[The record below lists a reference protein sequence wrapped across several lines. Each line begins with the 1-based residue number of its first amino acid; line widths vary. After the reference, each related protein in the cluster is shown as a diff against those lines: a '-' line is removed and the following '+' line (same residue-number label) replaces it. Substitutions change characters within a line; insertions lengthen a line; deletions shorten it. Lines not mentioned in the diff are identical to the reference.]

1 MNKILLCLLF
11 FAWVNLSYSYEKN
24 PFKFN
29 AFSSFTLRSDSNLNK
44 EPILHS
50 PKKASIY
57 SAVLPGLGQAYNK
70 KYWKIPIVFA
80 ALGTST
86 YFIIDNREK
95 MLKRQNALK
104 SLLDSDSTT
113 NPSSEFANVPIEVLK
128 AERNFFR
135 TYRDYSIIATAV
147 LYVLNIVDAAVDA
160 HFYKFNI
167 DQPLAERKTR
177 HWHFAGSRVNQTPTF
192 GLSYTF

>member
-1 MNKILLCLLF
+1 MNKTLLVLVFLVWANASF
-11 FAWVNLSYSYEKN
+11 SSERN
-24 PFKFN
+24 PFKTSVFN
-29 AFSSFTLRSDSNLNK
+29 AFSLKLDSNK
-44 EPILHS
+44 IQEPAPHS

-70 KYWKIPIVFA
+70 KYWKVPIVFA

-104 SLLDSDSTT
+104 ALLDSDSTT
-113 NPSSEFANVPIEVLK
+113 NPSAEFANVPESVLK
-128 AERNFFR
+128 AERNLYR

-160 HFYKFNI
+160 HFYNFNI
-167 DQPLAERKTR
+167 DRPLAERKTR
-177 HWHFAGSRVNQTPTF
+177 HWHFAGSKVNQIPTF
-192 GLSYTF
+192 GFSYTF